1 MAFRFALAG
10 REVGNKTNGQTV
22 CIMQNDLF
30 QLLQNGASPHITIQ
44 ITGEEMLALFRM
56 LREEEKTN
64 LEQGEGMNE
73 FLTKKEVMAL
83 LGVCDTTLWLWA
95 KNNYLKPV
103 KAGRKVLYR
112 KSDVQRFL
120 NAREDRV

>member
-1 MAFRFALAG
+1 
-10 REVGNKTNGQTV
+10 
-22 CIMQNDLF
+22 MQNDLF

>member
-1 MAFRFALAG
+1 MRDELL
-10 REVGNKTNGQTV
+10 RLLENGET
-22 CIMQNDLF
+22 
-30 QLLQNGASPHITIQ
+30 SRITIQ
-44 ITGEEMLALFRM
+44 LSGEDLMVLFRL
-56 LREEEKTN
+56 LREDAEIRSQAEEGTTDT
-64 LEQGEGMNE
+64 L
-73 FLTKKEVMAL
+73 LTKKEVMEM

-120 NAREDRV
+120 KSREDRV

>member
-1 MAFRFALAG
+1 MHRPDG
-10 REVGNKTNGQTV
+10 KPWKKTGEQNVSSMRDELLRLLENGET
-22 CIMQNDLF
+22 
-30 QLLQNGASPHITIQ
+30 SRITIQ
-44 ITGEEMLALFRM
+44 LSGEDLMELFRL
-56 LREEEKTN
+56 LREDAEIRSQAEEGTTDT
-64 LEQGEGMNE
+64 L
-73 FLTKKEVMAL
+73 LTKKEVMEM

-120 NAREDRV
+120 KSREDRV

>member
-30 QLLQNGASPHITIQ
+30 QLLQNGASPRITIQ
-44 ITGEEMLALFRM
+44 ITGEEMLELFRL

-83 LGVCDTTLWLWA
+83 LGVSDTTLWLWA

-112 KSDVQRFL
+112 KSDVERFL
-120 NAREDRV
+120 NAREDLI

>member
-30 QLLQNGASPHITIQ
+30 QLLQNGASPRITIQ
-44 ITGEEMLALFRM
+44 ITGEEMLELFRL

-83 LGVCDTTLWLWA
+83 LGVCDTILWLWA

-112 KSDVQRFL
+112 KSDVKRFL
-120 NAREDRV
+120 NAREDLI

>member
-1 MAFRFALAG
+1 MHRPDG
-10 REVGNKTNGQTV
+10 KPWKKTDEQNVSSMRDELLRLLENGET
-22 CIMQNDLF
+22 
-30 QLLQNGASPHITIQ
+30 SRITIQ
-44 ITGEEMLALFRM
+44 LSGEDLMELFRL
-56 LREEEKTN
+56 LREDAEIRSQAEEGTTDT
-64 LEQGEGMNE
+64 L
-73 FLTKKEVMAL
+73 LTKKEVMEM

-120 NAREDRV
+120 KSREDRV

>member
-30 QLLQNGASPHITIQ
+30 KLLQNGASPHITIQ
-44 ITGEEMLALFRM
+44 ITGEEMLELFHL

-73 FLTKKEVMAL
+73 YLTKKEVMAL

-112 KSDVQRFL
+112 KSDVERFL
-120 NAREDRV
+120 NAREDLI